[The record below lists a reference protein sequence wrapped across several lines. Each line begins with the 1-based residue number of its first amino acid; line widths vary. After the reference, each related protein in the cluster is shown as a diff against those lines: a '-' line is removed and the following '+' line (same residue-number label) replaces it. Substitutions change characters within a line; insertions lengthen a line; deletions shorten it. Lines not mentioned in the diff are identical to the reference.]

1 MSTAWGI
8 LIPHFQFEYV
18 REFKDDPDALTS
30 TLVFDPT
37 GTQIAVAGSDVDQSF
52 MNLGLGLSAVFTN
65 GRSAFLYYEKLLGQQ
80 GTSKDS
86 IAIGI
91 RIEF

>member
-1 MSTAWGI
+1 MFALNVATPGSENAT
-8 LIPHFQFEYV
+8 

-52 MNLGLGLSAVFTN
+52 MNLGLGLSAVFTK